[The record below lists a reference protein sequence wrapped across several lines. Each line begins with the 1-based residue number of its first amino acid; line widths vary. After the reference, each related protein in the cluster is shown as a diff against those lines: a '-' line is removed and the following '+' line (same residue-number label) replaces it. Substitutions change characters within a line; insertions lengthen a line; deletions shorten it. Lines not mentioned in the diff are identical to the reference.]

1 MTHHLWADKTERCRP
16 GMSVHHQTDGPIR
29 PSLISNSTIERPQM
43 PLKKDKTVSESEKVD
58 GRNRIVNSLKAF
70 RQAVQ
75 DYRQQFAE
83 WPDFIMDKHA
93 PMLPADALLNVQ
105 VYPNRRLL
113 MHDLPKKAT
122 VAELGTEHGNW
133 AYQVLKD
140 NPPQE
145 MHLFDLSFDLLREEV
160 ETHPAIRL
168 HEGDSADNL
177 CKMPNA
183 YFDWIYIDGDHT
195 YRGVS
200 RDLAQAVKKVRDDG
214 WLVFNDY
221 TLWSWKGIMAY
232 GVVAAVNEL
241 ILSGWEMRA
250 IGLNPTG
257 YWEAAVQRK
266 G

>member
-1 MTHHLWADKTERCRP
+1 M
-16 GMSVHHQTDGPIR
+16 
-29 PSLISNSTIERPQM
+29 
-43 PLKKDKTVSESEKVD
+43 KKNTPVSESQKVD
-58 GRNRIVNSLKAF
+58 GRNRIVNCLKAF
-70 RQAVQ
+70 KQAVH
-75 DYRQQFAE
+75 DYQQQFGE
-83 WPDFIMDKHA
+83 WPDFIMDKRA
-93 PMLPADALLNVQ
+93 PMLPADALLNVR

-113 MHDLPKKAT
+113 MRDLPEKAK

-140 NPPQE
+140 NPPRE
-145 MHLFDLSFDLLREEV
+145 MHMFDLSFDLLRKEV
-160 ETHPAIRL
+160 GTHPAIRL

-177 CKMPNA
+177 SKMPNA
-183 YFDWIYIDGDHT
+183 FFDWIYIDGDHS

-200 RDLAQAVKKVRDDG
+200 RDVEQAVKKVKHDG

-257 YWEAAVQRK
+257 YLETAVQRK
-266 G
+266 V